1 MVAPTNLTAKAQ
13 VEDIQPGSSFLTSP
27 SLPETVA
34 ELEEEDEEYKDDEDL
49 LDGIESDEDRM
60 AYLLDNL
67 NTRGIDADIVSPTPE
82 IVKKE

>member
-1 MVAPTNLTAKAQ
+1 MAAPTNQTAKTQ
-13 VEDIQPGSSFLTSP
+13 VEEVQPGSSFLTSP
-27 SLPETVA
+27 SLPETVT

-60 AYLLDNL
+60 SYLLGNI
-67 NTRGIDADIVSPTPE
+67 NARGVDADILSPTPE

>member
-1 MVAPTNLTAKAQ
+1 
-13 VEDIQPGSSFLTSP
+13 
-27 SLPETVA
+27 LPETVT

-60 AYLLDNL
+60 SYLLGNI
-67 NTRGIDADIVSPTPE
+67 NARGVDADILSPTPE